1 MKTDQL
7 QTEDRIRAAIRRL
20 LDGEVPP
27 GMKRD
32 IASLCSLANVSRAT
46 MYRTYPHLKAEFE
59 QQRSLRDKGG
69 PSPSSP
75 PEQQQRLQSERTR
88 LQFRLAETARKVR
101 ELENFKE
108 LALSRLAAQNEE
120 LLRLRSNSTN
130 VENKVQSIR

>member
-1 MKTDQL
+1 MKSERL
-7 QTEDRIRAAIRRL
+7 QVENRIRAAIRQL
-20 LDGEVPP
+20 LEGEVPL

-32 IASLCSLANVSRAT
+32 ITSLCSIANVSRAT

-59 QQRSLRDKGG
+59 QQRFLRDQAG
-69 PSPSSP
+69 PSPGST
-75 PEQQQRLQSERTR
+75 PEQEQKLQTERDR
-88 LQFRLAETARKVR
+88 LQFRLAEMASKVR

-108 LALSRLAAQNEE
+108 QALSRLAAQNEE